1 VDYATREQGTLP
13 WYLNPAARIA
23 SMFLR
28 MRAFA
33 TLLIAIV
40 ATQAACNRSSPQKDF
55 ESAEAAAGALAAAV
69 QSDDSGALLEVLG
82 PQAESVL
89 NSGDPVQDK
98 NSRERFLRAYTD
110 AHSLRADAAGMS
122 TLEVGTDEWPF
133 PFPIVQRNGRYRFDS
148 AAGVEEIINRR
159 IGSNEL
165 SAIQSCLAFVDAQRE
180 YYVRNAERDSLL
192 HFAQKLASTP
202 GRKDG
207 LYWPTSGNELPSPL
221 GEAFARARS
230 EGYFEEGV
238 SDATP
243 YHGYVYRLLTSQ
255 GGHAAGGAYDYMVR
269 NRMLGGFALLAFP
282 VEYGVSGVMTFIVSH
297 DGVVFSKDLGPR
309 TATAVQLIGT
319 FDPDMSWQREAA
331 IR

>member
-1 VDYATREQGTLP
+1 
-13 WYLNPAARIA
+13 
-23 SMFLR
+23 MFLQ
-28 MRAFA
+28 MRALA

-40 ATQAACNRSSPQKDF
+40 ATQPACNRSSPQKDF

-69 QSDDSGALLEVLG
+69 QSDDSRALLEVLG
-82 PQAESVL
+82 PQSEPVL

-98 NSRERFLRAYTD
+98 NSRDRFLRAYTD
-110 AHSLRADAAGMS
+110 AHALRADAAGIT

-133 PFPIVQRNGRYRFDS
+133 PFPIVQRDGRYRFDS

-159 IGSNEL
+159 VGSNEL

-207 LYWPTSGNELPSPL
+207 LYWPTSDNELPSPL

-230 EGYFEEGV
+230 EGYFEEGI

-255 GGHAAGGAYDYMVR
+255 GAHAAGGAYDYMVR
-269 NRMLGGFALLAFP
+269 DKMLGGFALLAFP

-297 DGVVFSKDLGPR
+297 DGVVFSKDLGPK

-319 FDPDMSWQREAA
+319 FDPDTSWRREAA
-331 IR
+331 IQ